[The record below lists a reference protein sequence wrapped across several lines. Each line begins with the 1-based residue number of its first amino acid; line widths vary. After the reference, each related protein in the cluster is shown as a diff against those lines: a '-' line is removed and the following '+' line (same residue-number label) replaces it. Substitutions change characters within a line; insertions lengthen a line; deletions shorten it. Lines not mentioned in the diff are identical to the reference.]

1 MVIQMP
7 DQQTSQNKTAPISTI
22 LYLELAVPA
31 LSFGGALL
39 ALLFSGIG
47 STLDV
52 RYFALGCVI
61 SSFVLAYLAWIR
73 PRKDIVALST
83 PIYSIIFFVAPSDI
97 AVNLV
102 LELLYA
108 TSLTILLVRLKYRF
122 GAAQLSGGPKGK
134 ALEEPLNGYCASLK
148 EPVSGMSP
156 AVAHFAA
163 IGFIR
168 FAQGDYRD
176 VVTAADAAMT
186 MIADAEHQP
195 AFSTAFAIIREQ
207 ALLFDG
213 SADQPEHFIEFSE
226 ADYGHLVKPL
236 PPKNKSRERF
246 EVTLENALL
255 LLFAAA
261 WNASEKERTLLM
273 TGQGFALKLCSP

>member
-7 DQQTSQNKTAPISTI
+7 NQQTSQNQTNSNSSIQ
-22 LYLELAVPA
+22 YMELAVPV

-39 ALLFSGIG
+39 ALFFSGIG
-47 STLDV
+47 STLDI
-52 RYFALGCVI
+52 RYFAIGCVI

-97 AVNLV
+97 AVNLI

-122 GAAQLSGGPKGK
+122 GAAHVSTGPKGK
-134 ALEEPLNGYCASLK
+134 SLEEPLIGYCDSFR
-148 EPVSGMSP
+148 EHVSGLSP
-156 AVAHFAA
+156 AVTHFAA
-163 IGFIR
+163 VGFIR

-176 VVTAADAAMT
+176 VVTVADTAMAEI
-186 MIADAEHQP
+186 MDAEHQP
-195 AFSTAFAIIREQ
+195 AVSTAFAIIREQ
-207 ALLFDG
+207 ALLFDA
-213 SADQPEHFIEFSE
+213 SAEQPEHFIEFSAAE
-226 ADYGHLVKPL
+226 VYLLVKPL
-236 PPKNKSRERF
+236 PPENKPRERF

-261 WNASEKERTLLM
+261 WNGSEKEHPLLM
-273 TGQGFALKLCSP
+273 TGQGFAMKLCAP

>member
-1 MVIQMP
+1 MP
-7 DQQTSQNKTAPISTI
+7 DQQTPQNQNSPGSTI

-31 LSFGGALL
+31 LSFGGAFL
-39 ALLFSGIG
+39 ALFFSGIG
-47 STLDV
+47 STLDI
-52 RYFALGCVI
+52 RYFAMGCVI

-108 TSLTILLVRLKYRF
+108 TSLTILLVRLKHRF
-122 GAAQLSGGPKGK
+122 GAVHLSDAHKRNV
-134 ALEEPLNGYCASLK
+134 LEDSLNGYCDSVNAQ
-148 EPVSGMSP
+148 VSGLNP
-156 AVAHFAA
+156 AIVHYAA
-163 IGFIR
+163 AGFIR

-176 VVTAADAAMT
+176 VVTVADVA
-186 MIADAEHQP
+186 IAEIVDAEYHP
-195 AFSTAFAIIREQ
+195 AISTAFAIMREQ
-207 ALLFDG
+207 ALLLDA

-226 ADYGHLVKPL
+226 TDISLLVKPL
-236 PPKNKSRERF
+236 PPKDKSRERF
-246 EVTLENALL
+246 EVMLENALL

-261 WNASEKERTLLM
+261 WNGSEKEHPLLL
-273 TGQGFALKLCSP
+273 TGQSFAVKLCTL